1 MVGVTP
7 ALLNAL
13 ASIGALVFMSATTAA
28 TLIQLR
34 HMRAANALSA
44 LLAIERDFRA
54 AAIQHALAY
63 VAAQLPQR
71 LDDPD
76 YRALLA
82 KPGYI
87 APARHPEMLLCNW
100 FNRTGV
106 LVRDGLLKEEL
117 FFDTFGRLV
126 TYYWDLLMPVIA
138 VLRRTRGPSQYAG
151 FEFLAYRA
159 RRHMPA
165 NAEPAISDAPSA

>member
-1 MVGVTP
+1 MTLELINAIAAGGTLI
-7 ALLNAL
+7 LL
-13 ASIGALVFMSATTAA
+13 AA
-28 TLIQLR
+28 TIFAGIKQLA
-34 HMRAANALSA
+34 HMRASNELVAAQ
-44 LLAIERDFRA
+44 AIERDFRLP
-54 AAIQHALAY
+54 AIQAALRY
-63 VAAQLPQR
+63 VQAELPAR
-71 LDDPD
+71 IADPR
-76 YRALLA
+76 YRAELSA
-82 KPGYI
+82 IGYI
-87 APARHPEMLLCNW
+87 DPQAHPEMLLCNW